1 MAPLIMFKRTDI
13 TKNRGIANKLDSRDF
28 ELSILTEFRD
38 VFLDTTLLAAS
49 NSFLVFIV

>member
-1 MAPLIMFKRTDI
+1 MFSNSLDFSLVE
-13 TKNRGIANKLDSRDF
+13 GIANKLDSRDF